1 MYNED
6 VLKKLI
12 MDFGEMQ
19 AMLFCRME
27 SARNAYLFEDCIKNK
42 SDDECKEFDF
52 ERDWWKEAEKKLSD
66 NLKF

>member
-12 MDFGEMQ
+12 MDFGEVQ